1 MEGGALYCA
10 SAGPGSLS
18 GRIGL
23 LPLRSCPG
31 GYYCTLGLV
40 GLSVRGDSP
49 SVVLPRPPRRRL
61 LISVAIPRA
70 HTQRKTAV
78 ANHCSSAR
86 GGVICPPPTT
96 ARDASMRRP
105 EASNN
110 NNNPAESTAWFCV
123 RFENLLQRSCT
134 RVSCLVWPGP
144 GCTFWTPCPAL
155 PCSHTCPRVG
165 SLAGTCAE
173 GSVVHR
179 ATPPSPETGHWLLGY
194 RPP

>member
-49 SVVLPRPPRRRL
+49 GVVLPRPPRRRL
-61 LISVAIPRA
+61 LLVVLISVAIPRA

-105 EASNN
+105 EASK
-110 NNNPAESTAWFCV
+110 TTKH
-123 RFENLLQRSCT
+123 LQQQQQSCRKH
-134 RVSCLVWPGP
+134 RVVL
-144 GCTFWTPCPAL
+144 
-155 PCSHTCPRVG
+155 
-165 SLAGTCAE
+165 
-173 GSVVHR
+173 R
-179 ATPPSPETGHWLLGY
+179 AI
-194 RPP
+194 